1 MCKYFDISV
10 NQWFLRTFFSLK
22 EAWPFICPLSKNA
35 FCWVWLNL
43 ENNSIKKIVKF
54 SKLTS
59 GGRTKIINTTY
70 IFQAFSFG
78 EPKTWSFKYNEYY
91 LVGNSTYLDTLLWKS
106 TPSCS
111 ESMET
116 WAFSSV
122 DRVCLQT
129 SVAILILLNDR
140 RLSLISSLYF
150 LWEKIKPEE
159 EYWTKKKFIFHWY
172 FLWLWFNKILQT
184 CKIPE
189 PESLLVHWWICC
201 LLLLV
206 CRCCPGFCRVLPG
219 GEQWRRL
226 LSHHPDDKPEHYW
239 KQTIS
244 TVARVVHRKLN
255 AVL

>member
-1 MCKYFDISV
+1 MGSIPNPWFYRLINIFKAACV
-10 NQWFLRTFFSLK
+10 NILIFLSINGSWEHFFHWRKPGHLFVLYQRMLFA
-22 EAWPFICPLSKNA
+22 EFGWI
-35 FCWVWLNL
+35 W
-43 ENNSIKKIVKF
+43 IKKIVKF
-54 SKLTS
+54 CKLTS

-91 LVGNSTYLDTLLWKS
+91 LVGDSTYLDTLLWKS

-172 FLWLWFNKILQT
+172 FLWLWFNKILQI
-184 CKIPE
+184 KEII
-189 PESLLVHWWICC
+189 LVKF
-201 LLLLV
+201 LSQKV
-206 CRCCPGFCRVLPG
+206 C
-219 GEQWRRL
+219 
-226 LSHHPDDKPEHYW
+226 
-239 KQTIS
+239 
-244 TVARVVHRKLN
+244 
-255 AVL
+255 

>member
-91 LVGNSTYLDTLLWKS
+91 LVGDSTYLDTLLWKS

-122 DRVCLQT
+122 DKVCLQT

-159 EYWTKKKFIFHWY
+159 EYWTKKFFIFHWY
-172 FLWLWFNKILQT
+172 FLWLWFNKILQI
-184 CKIPE
+184 KEII
-189 PESLLVHWWICC
+189 LVKF
-201 LLLLV
+201 LSQKV
-206 CRCCPGFCRVLPG
+206 C
-219 GEQWRRL
+219 
-226 LSHHPDDKPEHYW
+226 
-239 KQTIS
+239 
-244 TVARVVHRKLN
+244 
-255 AVL
+255 